1 MHNIYP
7 YAIIICKKNL
17 KMETYTRQNNVKK
30 HDNNDKPYRCS
41 YLMHNGGWTYI
52 WKRWMRSIF
61 FRKYE
66 CMGLGVNSLSR
77 ISYSKK
83 LNYTEAIPFIDILY
97 IESRD

>member
-52 WKRWMRSIF
+52 WKRWMRSHVLIGSNIAYALNP
-61 FRKYE
+61 KW
-66 CMGLGVNSLSR
+66 
-77 ISYSKK
+77 KK
-83 LNYTEAIPFIDILY
+83 KKIMHV
-97 IESRD
+97 